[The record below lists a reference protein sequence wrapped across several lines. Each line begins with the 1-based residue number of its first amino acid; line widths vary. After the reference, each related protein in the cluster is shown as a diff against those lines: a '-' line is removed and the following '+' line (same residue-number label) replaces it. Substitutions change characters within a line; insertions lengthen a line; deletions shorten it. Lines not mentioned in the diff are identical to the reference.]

1 MLESCQRA
9 SIRTIILFVI
19 LVPVILYL
27 LHFAYKKNTESESRA
42 NQCQLKC
49 KEEGFPGYSFQWNII
64 SGPQCECLGY
74 MEE

>member
-1 MLESCQRA
+1 MLKKSQGA

-27 LHFAYKKNTESESRA
+27 LHFAYKKNTESEARA
-42 NQCQLKC
+42 NQCQAKC

-64 SGPQCECLGY
+64 SGPQCECIGY
-74 MEE
+74 ME